1 MHSTQMRGDSY
12 GRRLLFA
19 CRCGLVL
26 GPPNKQTNKR
36 TEKTKL
42 NTFRNINNII
52 ALFIVDHWSL
62 VVCIS
67 LGEMRAF
74 ALDILV
80 MLLCML
86 VVDALC
92 VCVCLRSQPVN
103 CVFCCDG
110 QLISFPTKM
119 SQTEETFITRAQ
131 CMRNRDSVVGLR
143 SMVSGA
149 VNGWRSMDGNMS

>member
-26 GPPNKQTNKR
+26 GSPNKQTNKR

-92 VCVCLRSQPVN
+92 VCVFAITASELCILLRWPTNFISDQNVANRRKIYYTSAMYAPV
-103 CVFCCDG
+103 
-110 QLISFPTKM
+110 
-119 SQTEETFITRAQ
+119 
-131 CMRNRDSVVGLR
+131 
-143 SMVSGA
+143 
-149 VNGWRSMDGNMS
+149 VNNA

>member
-1 MHSTQMRGDSY
+1 MQMNCIAKIST
-12 GRRLLFA
+12 
-19 CRCGLVL
+19 CTVHRCAATPMAVDCCLPAVAVL
-26 GPPNKQTNKR
+26 CLARQTNRQTNELKKQN
-36 TEKTKL
+36 KTKL

-92 VCVCLRSQPVN
+92 VCVFAITASELCILLRWPTNFISDQNVANRRKIYYTSAMYAPV
-103 CVFCCDG
+103 
-110 QLISFPTKM
+110 
-119 SQTEETFITRAQ
+119 
-131 CMRNRDSVVGLR
+131 
-143 SMVSGA
+143 
-149 VNGWRSMDGNMS
+149 VNNA